1 MRQHPENKA
10 VKKSRKVEAETKD
23 LAVIEKKQGTLTGLF
38 SLQQHNPFFAA
49 KNSPKISHWRK
60 LGQSTPTK

>member
-49 KNSPKISHWRK
+49 KNSPKISH
-60 LGQSTPTK
+60 